1 MNKLKSS
8 CPLCH
13 GGNKQT
19 GTTTFTVEL
28 GFGVVVIRKVPA
40 QVCDQCGADWI
51 EDDTA
56 EKLEKGQICLTS
68 ITLSNSVPC

>member
-28 GFGVVVIRKVPA
+28 GFGVVVIRVA
-40 QVCDQCGADWI
+40 NW
-51 EDDTA
+51 DDEIRA
-56 EKLEKGQICLTS
+56 VS
-68 ITLSNSVPC
+68 